1 MIDQKTTSLPAHIQG
16 HLKDI
21 KYLGAAQRCKD
32 MDNDWYYRWLLF
44 SNLQNQ
50 DWQQKLLTA
59 RNAAQ
64 HKMTLVNEGCVC
76 GLCETRGQ
84 DVKHTPST
92 FPRILQALDL
102 NKLPPALTE
111 AELGEKVGLCNKCE
125 RQIKLL
131 EEAASIRENL
141 KESLV
146 SNLQHLSSGEL
157 CNILLIMP
165 GALTAFKF

>member
-1 MIDQKTTSLPAHIQG
+1 MIDLKTTAPPAH
-16 HLKDI
+16 LSSSVRDI
-21 KYLGAAQRCKD
+21 VCAAGLPTAATALPGTN

-50 DWQQKLLTA
+50 NWQQQNYPSAQL
-59 RNAAQ
+59 AAQ
-64 HKMTLVNEGCVC
+64 QKMTLVNEGCVC

-84 DVKHTPST
+84 DVKHTPDT

-111 AELGEKVGLCNKCE
+111 HELGEKVGLCNKCE

-146 SNLQHLSSGEL
+146 SNLKHLSGE
-157 CNILLIMP
+157 
-165 GALTAFKF
+165 

>member
-1 MIDQKTTSLPAHIQG
+1 MIDLKTTAPPAHLSSSSG
-16 HLKDI
+16 DI
-21 KYLGAAQRCKD
+21 VIAGFPPANLQ

-50 DWQQKLLTA
+50 NWQQ
-59 RNAAQ
+59 NYSPAQ
-64 HKMTLVNEGCVC
+64 QKMTLVNEGCVC

-84 DVKHTPST
+84 DVQHTPDT

-102 NKLPPALTE
+102 NKLPPSLTE
-111 AELGEKVGLCNKCE
+111 SELGERVGLCNKCE

-146 SNLQHLSSGEL
+146 SNLKHLSGEKASFTYFQ
-157 CNILLIMP
+157 CC
-165 GALTAFKF
+165 FKIQFS

>member
-1 MIDQKTTSLPAHIQG
+1 MIDPRTARPPSHIAERY
-16 HLKDI
+16 KDI
-21 KYLGAAQRCKD
+21 IYSGALPPSQTD

-50 DWQQKLLTA
+50 DWQQNFLSA
-59 RNAAQ
+59 QAAAQ

-76 GLCETRGQ
+76 GLCETRGH
-84 DVKHTPST
+84 DVKHTPDT

-111 AELGEKVGLCNKCE
+111 QELGEKVGLCNKCE

-131 EEAASIRENL
+131 EEAASIRETL

-146 SNLQHLSSGEL
+146 SNLKHLSGE
-157 CNILLIMP
+157 
-165 GALTAFKF
+165 FY